1 MHRKALTIAACALLV
16 SGAGEAS
23 AQTLPFQDWTDRG
36 YFNFNVG
43 FESTSGT
50 LDDAVQF
57 VLYEE
62 GGRKEVRSAIDSGA
76 FIDFSVGGRVWRNV
90 SAGIGYHR
98 EATTGQAAAT
108 ASVPNPIFF
117 DRNREV
123 ALTVDD
129 LKRVESAVHLQAGYM
144 LVLNEQLSVHVFAGP
159 SFFRLS
165 QDVVGDLTFTE
176 QPPAFTSVTAAAS
189 VVEREESR
197 TGANIGADVTYNFR
211 TQGELKLGAG
221 AFVRYTGATAG
232 IPVLGSAEIESDL
245 GGLQIGFGLRIR
257 Y

>member
-1 MHRKALTIAACALLV
+1 MYRKALTIAACALLV
-16 SGAGEAS
+16 SGDAS
-23 AQTLPFQDWTDRG
+23 AQTLQDWMDRG
-36 YFNFNVG
+36 YFNFNAG

-50 LDDAVQF
+50 LNDAVTF
-57 VLYEE
+57 RLYDEDGTKSVE
-62 GGRKEVRSAIDSGA
+62 SALDSGA
-76 FIDFSVGGRVWRNV
+76 FIDFSIGGRVWRNV
-90 SAGIGYHR
+90 SAGIGFHR
-98 EATTGQAAAT
+98 EVTTGQAAAT

-117 DRNREV
+117 DRNRQV

-129 LKRVESAVHLQAGYM
+129 LKRVERAIHLQAGYM

-159 SFFRLS
+159 SFFRLT

-189 VVEREESR
+189 LLERKKSR
-197 TGANIGADVTYNFR
+197 TGANIGADVTYNFV

-232 IPVLGSAEIESDL
+232 VPVLGDAEIESDL